1 MMIQIYNAQ
10 TTKKIWKYLFV
21 ATVLLMWWPVQA
33 QVTLDSCRL
42 WAKANYPAIEQYD
55 LLRQSAEYSVSNAA
69 RSWIPHVTLS
79 GAVSYQSDAAN
90 MGEMW
95 EAMGLDAMLAAT
107 GREMPEMYMR
117 KLQGK
122 VQVDVQQTL
131 WDGGHSAAERELAL
145 ASQREEEAQTDVDF
159 YQLDNRVM
167 QLYFGILL
175 IDEQE
180 RQLASTDSV
189 LRSNLERVRTMLAN
203 EAALQ
208 SDVDAVEVELLV
220 LGQTR
225 LQLAS
230 SRTAYRRMLS
240 LMVGRNM
247 AEEAF
252 LIPAGNGVAL
262 ESVADAAAIDRPELR
277 LMEARSSHIEA
288 QRTMLRT
295 ATMPQFS
302 AFAQGWYG
310 YPTLNMFEAMQSG
323 RWDLSGIVGIRMQWN
338 ISAFYTQK
346 NRLAQ
351 LDVVQKRKDLQRE
364 VFLYNRRL
372 QQTQKRAEVTRLS
385 EVLRSDD
392 RIVQL
397 RGSVRRAAESKYA
410 AGTITTAELLKAI
423 ADESTAL
430 SSATLHR
437 IELIQAQYEL
447 NKL

>member
-69 RSWIPHVTLS
+69 RSWIPRVTLS

-117 KLQGK
+117 KLQSK

-175 IDEQE
+175 LDEQG

-220 LGQTR
+220 LGQKR

-323 RWDLSGIVGIRMQWN
+323 RWDLCGIVGIRMQWN

-351 LDVVQKRKDLQRE
+351 LDVVQKRTDLQRE

>member
-1 MMIQIYNAQ
+1 
-10 TTKKIWKYLFV
+10 
-21 ATVLLMWWPVQA
+21 
-33 QVTLDSCRL
+33 
-42 WAKANYPAIEQYD
+42 
-55 LLRQSAEYSVSNAA
+55 
-69 RSWIPHVTLS
+69 
-79 GAVSYQSDAAN
+79 
-90 MGEMW
+90 
-95 EAMGLDAMLAAT
+95 
-107 GREMPEMYMR
+107 
-117 KLQGK
+117 
-122 VQVDVQQTL
+122 
-131 WDGGHSAAERELAL
+131 
-145 ASQREEEAQTDVDF
+145 
-159 YQLDNRVM
+159 
-167 QLYFGILL
+167 
-175 IDEQE
+175 
-180 RQLASTDSV
+180 
-189 LRSNLERVRTMLAN
+189 
-203 EAALQ
+203 
-208 SDVDAVEVELLV
+208 
-220 LGQTR
+220 
-225 LQLAS
+225 LAS

-288 QRTMLRT
+288 QRTMFRT

-310 YPTLNMFEAMQSG
+310 YPTLNMFKAMQSG

-351 LDVVQKRKDLQRE
+351 LDVVQKRTDLQRE